1 MGSTF
6 AAAGM
11 SPANSDENMRDHAR
25 VRVGLAASLFDADE
39 RVHACTVMDISPGGA
54 RIACDCVLPVES
66 CVVLY
71 VEGIGRFNAFVIRS
85 GDGETGLFFVCHDE
99 RRLDV
104 QEQLARLMEGGAQAP
119 TRLRRHARQAANA
132 FGYFARA
139 NGQLVQCHVLDI
151 SLHGLSVQTPTRP
164 PIGEILDL
172 GGAQGRVTRH
182 HDGGIGIQFL
192 RPVTCAQAT
201 GGA

>member
-6 AAAGM
+6 AAGM
-11 SPANSDENMRDHAR
+11 SPANSDENVRDHAR

-39 RVHACTVMDISPGGA
+39 RAHACTVMDISPGGA
-54 RIACDCVLPVES
+54 RVACETVLPAES

-71 VEGIGRFNAFVIRS
+71 VDGIGRFNAFVIRS
-85 GDGETGLFFVCHDE
+85 EGSEIGLYFVCHDE

-104 QEQLARLMEGGAQAP
+104 QEQLARLVEGGAQTP

-151 SLHGLSVQTPTRP
+151 SLHGLSVQTHTKP

-192 RPVTCAQAT
+192 REIS
-201 GGA
+201 GA